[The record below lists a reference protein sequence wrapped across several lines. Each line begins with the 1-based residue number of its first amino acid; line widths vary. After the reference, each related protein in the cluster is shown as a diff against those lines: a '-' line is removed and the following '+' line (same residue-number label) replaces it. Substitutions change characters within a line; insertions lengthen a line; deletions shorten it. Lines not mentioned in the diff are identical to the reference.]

1 MITTRHNT
9 MTACG
14 FARLLARGIEAS
26 YTPETKDAEI
36 RRLVDYLQDL
46 AVSRSIYT
54 ELPGTASAECK
65 RAEQDAQW
73 LDAIACHLEQTQ
85 P

>member
-9 MTACG
+9 MTARG

-26 YTPETKDAEI
+26 YTPEAKPAEI
-36 RRLVDYLQDL
+36 QRLVEYLQDM
-46 AVSRSIYT
+46 AVSRSIYAD
-54 ELPGTASAECK
+54 LPGYGSVDRK
-65 RAEQDAQW
+65 QAEQDAEW
-73 LDAIACHLEQTQ
+73 LDAIACHLEDPQ